1 MAIFLA
7 GYLIIGL
14 VIGLIF
20 YYKFNIVA
28 SFISIIVWSIMALI
42 GIIVMNATMIPKD
55 QTLTEIPKGTDTPS
69 HFMIDP
75 KERVIYSE
83 DRDGSLEFYA
93 GDNCFTNN
101 ISFYE
106 STRVKSPVV
115 KLDVKRVYRMDDM
128 FSFKITSDVEV
139 TVDRVLI
146 PVNYNTKSNTKVT
159 ANIEINK

>member
-14 VIGLIF
+14 VLGLIF
-20 YYKFNIVA
+20 YYKFDIVV
-28 SFISIIVWSIMALI
+28 SVISIIVWSIMTLI
-42 GIIVMNATMIPKD
+42 GLIVMGATMIPKY
-55 QTLTEIPKGTDTPS
+55 QTLTEIPKGVATPS
-69 HFMIDP
+69 RFMIDP
-75 KERVIYSE
+75 KEKVLYSE
-83 DRDGSLEFYA
+83 DNDGSLEFYA
-93 GDNCFTNN
+93 GDNSFLNN
-101 ISFYE
+101 VSFYE

-115 KLDVKRVYRMDDM
+115 KLDVKRVYRMDEW